1 MPCLLLIAEF
11 GDLPDDG
18 KRSTELR
25 EESVAFARRLEQDL
39 RESKEVVRTVDVLFP
54 EDVRS
59 PFCQWEVIIA
69 VPVEAGKV
77 TVKEMCAISKVAL
90 HCLDGCDTPNANVK
104 PAGCCPTCDKEVP
117 DIVKR
122 TIWIK
127 PSSFSPEFEMI
138 IPIPTDRDDEE
149 YIDELLDGI
158 LSAEFRYNAEW
169 NFVDGLS

>member
-1 MPCLLLIAEF
+1 M
-11 GDLPDDG
+11 
-18 KRSTELR
+18 
-25 EESVAFARRLEQDL
+25 
-39 RESKEVVRTVDVLFP
+39 
-54 EDVRS
+54 
-59 PFCQWEVIIA
+59 
-69 VPVEAGKV
+69 
-77 TVKEMCAISKVAL
+77 
-90 HCLDGCDTPNANVK
+90 
-104 PAGCCPTCDKEVP
+104 
-117 DIVKR
+117 KR